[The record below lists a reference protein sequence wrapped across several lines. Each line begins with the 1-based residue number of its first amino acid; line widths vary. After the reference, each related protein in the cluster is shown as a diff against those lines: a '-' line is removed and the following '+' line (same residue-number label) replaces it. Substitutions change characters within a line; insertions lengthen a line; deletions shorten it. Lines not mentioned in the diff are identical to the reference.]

1 MSADEMSEKEKST
14 GERIAELAKE
24 RGLTLRKLAI
34 LSGVPYNTLYSAV
47 KRKSDRVD
55 RKIIEKISKA
65 LNVDIRKIL
74 SDDQFIHDWSE
85 DAIRRYPTV
94 DVVDLAIHVCAHKL
108 NYDGRIALLNYA
120 EELTKRAEYKAASQE
135 EG

>member
-47 KRKSDRVD
+47 KRNVWRRLPLLLLSRCM
-55 RKIIEKISKA
+55 KIRAKCIRIS
-65 LNVDIRKIL
+65 
-74 SDDQFIHDWSE
+74 
-85 DAIRRYPTV
+85 
-94 DVVDLAIHVCAHKL
+94 
-108 NYDGRIALLNYA
+108 
-120 EELTKRAEYKAASQE
+120 
-135 EG
+135 

>member
-1 MSADEMSEKEKST
+1 MSADEMSTKEKST
-14 GERIAELAKE
+14 GERIAELATE

-85 DAIRRYPTV
+85 EAMRRYPTV
-94 DVVDLAIHVCAHKL
+94 DTVDLLIHVFAQKL
-108 NYDGRIALLNYA
+108 TPEGKLALLNYA
-120 EELTKRAEYKAASQE
+120 HELSENPEYKADSQE